1 MLSLFPFMCFARLLS
16 RSIHLLEKHK
26 QSTMNCQEYLTLFE
40 GILNSKAPQP
50 PYDNPDYFEYT
61 RLNFSRMNRW
71 MKTLEL
77 DQGLVHELK
86 GLAKRQHWIIIV
98 EPWCGDVAHSLP
110 FLVRL
115 AGQNPI
121 ITYELQLRDS
131 EPFLINSYLTRGTKS
146 IPKLIVRDE
155 EGKDLFTWGARPEA
169 AQQLMNELKASNTD
183 WETVKVQ
190 LQNWYNADKGVS
202 LQRELLH
209 LMKESGRLA
218 A

>member
-1 MLSLFPFMCFARLLS
+1 
-16 RSIHLLEKHK
+16 
-26 QSTMNCQEYLTLFE
+26 MNYSEYTALFE
-40 GILNSKAPQP
+40 EILKSERPQP

-61 RLNFSRMNRW
+61 RLNYSRMTRW
-71 MKTLEL
+71 NKTLQLNEEL
-77 DQGLVHELK
+77 VNRLK
-86 GLAKRQHWIIIV
+86 GLDRRQHWIIIV

-115 AGQNPI
+115 AEQSPMV
-121 ITYELQLRDS
+121 TYELQLRDS

-155 EGKDLFTWGARPEA
+155 EGRDLFTWGARPEK
-169 AQQLMNELKASNTD
+169 AQQLMNELKAANTD
-183 WETVKVQ
+183 WETTKVE
-190 LQNWYNADKGVS
+190 LQNWYNNDRGTS

-209 LMKESGRLA
+209 WLQHSSRIA